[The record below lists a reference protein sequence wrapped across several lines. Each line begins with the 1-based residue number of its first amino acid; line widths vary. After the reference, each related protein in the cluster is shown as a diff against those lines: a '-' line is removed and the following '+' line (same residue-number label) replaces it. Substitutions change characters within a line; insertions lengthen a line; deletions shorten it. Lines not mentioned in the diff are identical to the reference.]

1 MKLILNNFERSTGF
15 QQALRELIRGADT
28 LSVAVSYLQVGGW
41 EMFHK
46 HVERL
51 SLPRMRIV
59 CTDQLGITHPEAVKR
74 ALNKQVR
81 VRNFAREITYHPKV
95 FLAHDANGRAT
106 RFLLGSAN
114 LSASAF
120 SDSVEVGVLGEEA
133 RPVRTLDR
141 WFDNLFNRHSVD
153 FTADLLAEM
162 DQKWREQ
169 AAQRAKN
176 RLRRLRDIGVKPD
189 VAPPEPEDIDT
200 LDDVLATIRLPIG
213 LLNIDY
219 GGNNVRNIDHL
230 RRLLSTPRERLDQK
244 QKSELKLLGFAFPYG
259 ELTALGREAA
269 ASRTNMDVARL
280 WCRWLKRT
288 PNAELEKIHP
298 RLLVAKRV
306 FPQFWRLRPEVR
318 NHFLDNVQN
327 RDERRTLQTIELLC
341 NANALVQELSLDDMR
356 TLSGLLNSDRVPD
369 YIKKEV
375 GEYFDNKG
383 QRSWDGDDRREIPL
397 AWREA

>member
-15 QQALRELIRGADT
+15 QGALRELIRGADT

-46 HVERL
+46 EVGQL

-74 ALNKQVR
+74 ALKKEVR
-81 VRNFAREITYHPKV
+81 VRNFAGEFTYHPKV
-95 FLAHDANGRAT
+95 FLAHNASGRAT

-120 SDSVEVGVLGEEA
+120 SDSIEVGILGDEA
-133 RPVRTLDR
+133 KPVRTLDK
-141 WFDNLFNRHSVD
+141 WFNNLFDRHSVD
-153 FTADLLAEM
+153 FTPESLAELER
-162 DQKWREQ
+162 KWKEQ

-176 RLRRLRDIGVKPD
+176 RLRKRRDAGTGL
-189 VAPPEPEDIDT
+189 PPEPEDTDT

-230 RRLLSTPRERLDQK
+230 RKVLSIPRERLDQK
-244 QKSELKLLGFAFPYG
+244 QKSELKLLGFAFPDG
-259 ELTALGREAA
+259 ELTALGRQAA
-269 ASRTNMDVARL
+269 ASRTNMDVALL

-288 PNAELEKIHP
+288 SNAELEKSHP

-306 FPQFWRLRPEVR
+306 FPQFWRLRLEVR
-318 NHFLDNVQN
+318 NYFLSNVQN
-327 RDERRTLQTIELLC
+327 RRERRILQTIELLC
-341 NANALVQELSLDDMR
+341 NASAVVDELSLDDIR
-356 TLSGLLNSDRVPD
+356 TLFGLLNSDRVPV
-369 YIKKEV
+369 YIKEDV
-375 GEYFDNKG
+375 EEYFGNKG
-383 QRSWDGDDRREIPL
+383 QRSWDSDDRREIPI
-397 AWREA
+397 AWKEA